1 MSEFYERLE
10 REVLPLVM
18 RPSRYIGS
26 ERNVPRR
33 ETGDVDLE
41 FLFAFPD
48 VYEIGMSHLGIKV
61 LYDILNRRPDTAA
74 ERAFAAWTDMEKLM
88 RAADVPLYSMES
100 HRPARD
106 FDVIGFTLQYEL
118 HYTTILAMIDLAGI
132 PVRSADRVE
141 GDPLILAGGPCAF
154 NPEPMAAFLDL
165 VVVGD
170 GESAVLDLADCL
182 ISCRKDG
189 LSRDETLVRT
199 AGIPGIYVPSL
210 YEASYE
216 NDRYVA
222 TRPVNPKA
230 PEHVAR
236 RVEISLDGMGHPVC
250 PVVPITEIAHD
261 RLTLEIMRGCTRGCR
276 FCQAGMVTRPVRERP
291 VNDLVSLAVDGL
303 AATGYDEVS
312 LMSLSTSDYSGLGE
326 LVATLNEKLFDRR
339 VSIALPSLRADSF
352 GIDIASGIGKVRRSG
367 LTFAPEAGSE
377 RLRDVINKN
386 ETEENILKTVD
397 VAFSSGWN
405 RIKLYFMIGLPTETM
420 DDVRAIASLVRRV
433 RSVARAASKG
443 AKLNVS
449 ISPFVPK
456 VGTPFQWES
465 QDSRAEIL
473 EKEEL
478 LRQLLKIKGVK
489 YSLRDPDISVL
500 EGVFARGDRRLGH
513 VIEAAFR
520 LGARLEGWTER
531 FDNSIWERAFEETG
545 IDPHSYTDSIEEDA
559 PLYWDHISNGPSKAF
574 LQSERRK
581 ALDAIT
587 TPDCRES
594 GCFNCGAC
602 DEEGRSSREMPAR
615 PQPARSE
622 PAEEKHSVASFGR
635 RTRKE
640 RGTSGSGERWR
651 IRYAK
656 ERELRFI
663 SHLDIVRAVTRAVT
677 ASGLAV
683 AFSRGFN
690 PHPKISFG
698 PSLPVGTT
706 GEAEVFDIE
715 LVRLTTSQ
723 EIREQLSPGLPAG
736 LRIVS
741 ISPLQSRA
749 SASSDAAA
757 ARYTMSDVVCLEG
770 LDISEIE
777 ARIAELRRTKEVEVD
792 RRGKKKLVTPSD
804 QIMELRVIEEDPLVL
819 GLVLAMGRKGAMQ
832 PADVL
837 FLLCDGGDRVA
848 LACIHRTEL
857 LRSRIVNGSGL
868 ESL

>member
-1 MSEFYERLE
+1 MSELYEKLE

-18 RPSRYIGS
+18 RPSRYIGG
-26 ERNVPRR
+26 ERNVPAR
-33 ETGDVDLE
+33 EIGDVELE

-61 LYDILNRRPDTAA
+61 LYDILNRRRDTAA
-74 ERAFAAWTDMEKLM
+74 ERSFAPWMDMEKLM
-88 RAADVPLYSMES
+88 RERDIPLYSMES

-132 PVRSADRVE
+132 PVRSADRGE

-165 VVVGD
+165 VLVGD
-170 GESAVLDLADCL
+170 GESAVLDLADLL
-182 ISCRKDG
+182 ISCRRDG
-189 LSRDETLVRT
+189 LSRDETLVRA

-216 NDRYVA
+216 NGRYVA

-230 PEHVAR
+230 PERVAR
-236 RVEISLDGMGHPVC
+236 RVEESLNGAGHPAC

-291 VNDLVSLAVDGL
+291 VNDLVALAMEGL
-303 AATGYDEVS
+303 ASTGYDEIS

-339 VSIALPSLRADSF
+339 VSIALPSLRADRF
-352 GIDIASGIGKVRRSG
+352 GLDIASGIGKVRRAG
-367 LTFAPEAGSE
+367 LTFAPEAGSA

-386 ETEENILKTVD
+386 ESEESILKTVD
-397 VAFSSGWN
+397 VAFSAGWN
-405 RIKLYFMIGLPTETM
+405 RIKLYFMIGLPTETEE
-420 DDVRAIASLVRRV
+420 DVRAIASLVRRV
-433 RSVARAASKG
+433 RSVARAVNKG

-465 QDSRAEIL
+465 QDGRADIL
-473 EKEEL
+473 AKEEL
-478 LRQLLKIKGVK
+478 LRQLLRIKGVK
-489 YSLRDPDISVL
+489 YSLRDPDVSVL
-500 EGVFARGDRRLGH
+500 EGVFARGDRRLGS
-513 VIEAAFR
+513 VVEAAFR
-520 LGARLEGWTER
+520 LGARLEGWTEG

-545 IDPHSYTDSIEEDA
+545 IDPLSYAGSIDNEA
-559 PLYWDHISNGPSKAF
+559 PLYWDHISNGPSKEF
-574 LQSERRK
+574 LLSERGK
-581 ALDAIT
+581 ARNAIV
-587 TPDCRES
+587 TPDCRDS
-594 GCFNCGAC
+594 GCFDCGAC
-602 DEEGRSSREMPAR
+602 GEEGRSSREMPAR
-615 PQPARSE
+615 PE
-622 PAEEKHSVASFGR
+622 PAEQKHSATLFGR
-635 RTRKE
+635 RTRKP
-640 RGTSGSGERWR
+640 RGTNGSGEKWR

-656 ERELRFI
+656 ESELRFI
-663 SHLDIVRAVTRAVT
+663 SHLDIVRAVNRAVT
-677 ASGLAV
+677 ASGLAI
-683 AFSRGFN
+683 AFSHGFN

-715 LVRLTTSQ
+715 LVRAQSA
-723 EIREQLSPGLPAG
+723 EEVRERLSAGLPVG
-736 LRIVS
+736 LRIVA

-749 SASSDAAA
+749 SASSDAVA
-757 ARYTMSDVVCLEG
+757 ARYALSDVACLKG
-770 LDISEIE
+770 LAISEIE
-777 ARIAELRRTKEVEVD
+777 TRIAALRGMRNVEVE
-792 RRGKKKLVTPSD
+792 RRGKKKVVTPSE
-804 QIMELRVIEEDPLVL
+804 QIMELRLIEEDPVVL
-819 GLVLAMGRKGAMQ
+819 GLVLAMGKKGAMQ

-837 FLLCDGGDRVA
+837 FLLCDGGENVA
-848 LACIHRTEL
+848 LARIHRMEL
-857 LRSRIVNGSGL
+857 LRSRIVNGPGL
-868 ESL
+868 ERL